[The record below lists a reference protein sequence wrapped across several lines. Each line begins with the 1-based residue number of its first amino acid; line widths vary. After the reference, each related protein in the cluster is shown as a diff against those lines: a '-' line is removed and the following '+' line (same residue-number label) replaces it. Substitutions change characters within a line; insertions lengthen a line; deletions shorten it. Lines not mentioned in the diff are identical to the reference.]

1 MLWPH
6 LGSSHGIGHHIRRLR
21 GPVASARGGDEPI
34 VLIGGHQHQLA
45 PAMPGDLHG
54 LPLGL
59 ALELA
64 ELPLKYRPDF
74 ISRFG
79 GSRLPHS
86 IERTC
91 LALVPIALQD
101 ITEEQRAVSM
111 KLMIIESP
119 GKLAKLRSLLGPGWN
134 VQASMG
140 HVRDLPEKRIGAEP
154 PDFVPEFEVTD
165 RGRRMLGDLSKAV
178 WDAEEVYLATDPD
191 REGEALAWHL
201 KECLSLGEKYHRVAF
216 NEITERA
223 VREAI
228 ASPRRIDMSL
238 VRSQEA
244 RRVIDKLVGY
254 TLSPA
259 VSRLRGETL
268 SVGRVQTPT
277 VRLVC
282 ARSAARH
289 RAKLAPSY
297 GVVLEFDGWVA
308 QWEGSDADRQDA
320 QLIGKI
326 ASAKEAVVAS
336 CETRMLTESPPPP
349 LNTAGLLQASYHR
362 FGLSCMDTMR
372 LAQKLYERGAITYH
386 RTDNPN
392 ISADSLPAIA
402 RELDALGL
410 ASVALPRTF
419 PLPEGA
425 QAGHPAITPT
435 YWERKIEGL
444 GTSAQDLY
452 KLIRARG
459 LLSQAEDARFKA
471 RVARLTVDVGG
482 AVVPFVAVRKAWMSK
497 GWRGVLR
504 GEAARDPDSSFANP
518 VPKLVAG
525 MRLAV
530 EGARVRKRPQPAHY
544 DEASLVARLER
555 EGVGRPSTYA
565 AIIHRVQQRGL
576 IVRIEE
582 EGKPSLVPTKAGVSV
597 LTALVGRSRFVEIDY
612 TRGMES
618 SLDAIASGKS
628 GYADVVREV
637 YDLLALEC
645 KDIASGGTRK
655 AA

>member
-1 MLWPH
+1 
-6 LGSSHGIGHHIRRLR
+6 
-21 GPVASARGGDEPI
+21 
-34 VLIGGHQHQLA
+34 
-45 PAMPGDLHG
+45 
-54 LPLGL
+54 
-59 ALELA
+59 
-64 ELPLKYRPDF
+64 
-74 ISRFG
+74 
-79 GSRLPHS
+79 
-86 IERTC
+86 
-91 LALVPIALQD
+91 
-101 ITEEQRAVSM
+101 M

-134 VQASMG
+134 VQASIG

-154 PDFVPEFEVTD
+154 PDFIPEFEVTD

-178 WDAEEVYLATDPD
+178 WDADEVYLATDPD

-216 NEITERA
+216 NEITARA
-223 VREAI
+223 VEDAI
-228 ASPRRIDMSL
+228 AHPRRIDMNL

-259 VSRLRGETL
+259 VSRLLREGL

-297 GVVLEFDGWVA
+297 GVVLEFDGWRA
-308 QWEGSDADRQDA
+308 QWDGSDADRQDA
-320 QLIGKI
+320 ALIGRI
-326 ASAKEAVVAS
+326 AAAQEAVVMS
-336 CETRMLTESPPPP
+336 CETRMLTESPPAA
-349 LNTAGLLQASYHR
+349 LNTAGMLQASYR
-362 FGLSCMDTMR
+362 KFGLSCMDTMR

-402 RELDALGL
+402 RELDVLGL
-410 ASVALPRTF
+410 TCGALPRIF

-435 YWERKIEGL
+435 HWNVKTEGL
-444 GTSAQDLY
+444 GQSAQDLY

-471 RVARLTVDVGG
+471 RVVRLTVDVGG
-482 AVVPFVAVRKAWMSK
+482 SVVPFVAVRKAWMSK

-518 VPKLVAG
+518 VPKLTAG

-530 EGARVRKRPQPAHY
+530 EGARVRKRPLPEHY
-544 DEASLVARLER
+544 DEASLVARLES

-576 IVRIEE
+576 VARVEQE
-582 EGKPSLVPTKAGVSV
+582 SKSCLVPTKAGVSV
-597 LTALVGRSRFVEIDY
+597 LSALVGLSRFVELDY
-612 TRGMES
+612 TRGMELN
-618 SLDAIASGKS
+618 LDAIASGKIS
-628 GYADVVREV
+628 YQEVVSEV
-637 YDLLALEC
+637 HDLLAAEC
-645 KDIASGGTRK
+645 KDIASGGARK